1 MAKYWC
7 RFFDANGRVMSAE
20 RIEAVDDGAVIAMVR
35 AIQAKTNGSGYDVRD
50 GKRRVAWVNSR
61 SADRPNFR

>member
-1 MAKYWC
+1 MTEYWC

-20 RIEAVDDGAVIAMVR
+20 RIDAVDDRAVIAKIRV
-35 AIQAKTNGSGYDVRD
+35 IQSKTSGSGFDVRD

-61 SADRPNFR
+61 IAERPNIR